1 MDLLWPQQ
9 KRPRNYVYGHLLCL
23 HLWVYFISKDKQS
36 ATIIFVFPSFPKK
49 NIIPIRLPFF
59 FLLFYIMA
67 ETRRRRR
74 RRRNHR
80 RSKRRQPKRRRRRSA
95 TRKYRRRRPK
105 KKKNSKRRTA
115 GWSLF
120 KKSCGVGYGSCP
132 KGYVCRYGGHHGGL
146 GIGGL
151 HLGGL
156 TGSCVKKS
164 AGWF

>member
-1 MDLLWPQQ
+1 MDLLWSQQ
-9 KRPRNYVYGHLLCL
+9 KRPRNYVYGHLLYL
-23 HLWVYFISKDKQS
+23 HLWIYFISKDKKS
-36 ATIIFVFPSFPKK
+36 ATIIFVSLPKK
-49 NIIPIRLPFF
+49 ELNTHTLPVF

-105 KKKNSKRRTA
+105 KKKNSKRCRG

-120 KKSCGVGYGSCP
+120 KKSCGLGYGPCP
-132 KGYVCRYGGHHGGL
+132 KGYVCRYGGHRGGL
-146 GIGGL
+146 GIRGL